1 MESKLFRSFFIGGI
15 EASTH
20 RLRSG
25 RRLDII
31 DSTEHTRFFRQD
43 YSLLQSMGM
52 QTLRSAIRWHLIE
65 TRPGHYD
72 FSSVL
77 PMVRAAREMKIQII
91 WDLCHYGWPDDL
103 DIFRPEFV
111 TRFTKLV
118 SAFAQLLAAETDEI
132 PFFCPINEISF
143 FAWCGGDAAGLNP
156 FARGRGPELKVQLA
170 RASIEAI
177 EAIWQVL
184 PQARITHID
193 PVIHIVAD
201 PERPEDVPGVEAYR
215 LAQYEAWDMI
225 SGRKWP
231 QIGGDPKYLDILGI
245 NYYWNN
251 QWMHNGPT
259 LDRFHPLYRRFYH
272 IVREVYERYERPIFV
287 AETGIEGDAR
297 PEWLRYVC
305 GEIAEV
311 IDAGVPVEGLCI
323 YPIFNHPGWD
333 DDRHCECGLWGYAGE
348 NGERPIYEPLAAEVR
363 RQQRQFAR
371 AFTTRQPRVEAQYR
385 TLPTANH
392 PARICLFT
400 DSLEPSGLG
409 EHMLLLAEQLKE
421 RHTLWFVC
429 PPGASGER
437 FLQRAAQLGITT
449 LPLAVCGDDRP
460 AFEQFRDF
468 LEKEAIDLVHVHAGI
483 GWEGHQG
490 IYAAH
495 FAHVPVIVRTEHL
508 PYLLTDPDEQR
519 DYAKMIAY
527 VDQVITVSERSRK
540 SYIEQGVDANR
551 VRAIANGV
559 RRFSNV
565 PIADRSA
572 LRQSLGLP
580 ENAYVVITVGR
591 LTEQK
596 AHTDL
601 LAAIPQVLRQQ
612 PQALF
617 VWLGDGPLKATL
629 RDEIN
634 ANGLSKQVLMLGT
647 RKDVALFMQAA
658 DLLVMPS
665 LFEGMPLV
673 LLEAMTAGLPI
684 VATRVGGNSEVIEDQ
699 VHGCLVPPA
708 NPPVLAHAIVDALAH
723 PEQTERWRKAA
734 QLRFESSFTVER
746 MANAMDDLYR
756 RLLRQAVPHGEQW
769 TRRTSTLPAVTTY
782 ANGDQA
788 GYDSTQ
794 P

>member
-1 MESKLFRSFFIGGI
+1 MESMLFRSFFIGGI

-31 DSTEHTRFFRQD
+31 DSTEHARFFRQD
-43 YSLLQSMGM
+43 YSRLQSMGM

-65 TRPGHYD
+65 KRPGLYD

-77 PMVRAAREMKIQII
+77 PMVRAACEMKMQVI

-111 TRFTKLV
+111 TRFAKMV
-118 SAFAQLLAAETDEI
+118 SAFAQLIAAETDEI
-132 PFFCPINEISF
+132 PFFCPVNEISF
-143 FAWCGGDAAGLNP
+143 FAWCGGDVAGLNP

-170 RASIEAI
+170 RAAIEAI

-193 PVIHIVAD
+193 PVIHIVAN
-201 PERPEDVPGVEAYR
+201 PTRPEDRPGVEAYR

-225 SGRKWP
+225 SGRRWP

-259 LDRFHPLYRRFYH
+259 LDRSHPLYRRFYH

-297 PEWLRYVC
+297 PEWLCYIC
-305 GEIAEV
+305 GELAEAIA
-311 IDAGVPVEGLCI
+311 AGVPVEGLCL

-333 DDRHCECGLWGYAGE
+333 DDRHCECGLWGYADE
-348 NGERPIYEPLAAEVR
+348 NGDRPIHEPLAAEVR
-363 RQQRQFAR
+363 RQQRHIAAAFA
-371 AFTTRQPRVEAQYR
+371 ARQQRVEAQYR
-385 TLPTANH
+385 AVSTASRPT
-392 PARICLFT
+392 RICLFT

-429 PPGASGER
+429 PPGESGER
-437 FLQRAAQLGITT
+437 FLQRAAQLGIAT
-449 LPLAVCGDDRP
+449 LPLAVCGEDR
-460 AFEQFRDF
+460 ADFEQFRDF

-490 IYAAH
+490 VYAAH
-495 FAHVPVIVRTEHL
+495 FANVPVIVRTEHL
-508 PYLLTDPDEQR
+508 PYLLTNPEQQR

-527 VDQVITVSERSRK
+527 ADQVITVSEVSRK
-540 SYIEQGVDANR
+540 SYIEQGVDAGK
-551 VRAIANGV
+551 VTAIANGV
-559 RRFSNV
+559 RRFSHA

-572 LRQSLGLP
+572 LRQRLGIA
-580 ENAYVVITVGR
+580 ESARVVITVGR

-601 LAAIPQVLRQQ
+601 LAAIPQVLRAE

-617 VWLGDGPLKATL
+617 VWLGDGPLKAKL
-629 RDEIN
+629 CDAIESD
-634 ANGLSKQVLMLGT
+634 GLSQHVLMLGT
-647 RKDVALFMQAA
+647 RKDVPLFMQAA

-673 LLEAMTAGLPI
+673 LLEAMAAGLPI
-684 VATRVGGNSEVIEDQ
+684 VATNVGGNAELIEDQ

-708 NPPVLAHAIVDALAH
+708 NPAVLAHAIVEALAH
-723 PEQTERWRKAA
+723 PEQTERWRRAA
-734 QLRFESSFTVER
+734 QQRFESRFTVEQ
-746 MANAMDDLYR
+746 MAQTMDDLYR
-756 RLLRQAVPHGEQW
+756 RLLCQVNSHRERWSGLDTATQ
-769 TRRTSTLPAVTTY
+769 AVTTY
-782 ANGDQA
+782 ANGRQVR
-788 GYDSTQ
+788 
-794 P
+794 